1 MSGPMSGFEFLPALP
16 QLVAFAIAALALNV
30 TPGADMTLVGISA
43 ARGGVRSGIA
53 AALGVATGCCAHIL
67 FAVAG
72 LSALIAASQTAFT
85 VLKWA
90 GAAYLLY
97 LAWGLVRA
105 PAAKGAKAA
114 GQGADAAHAPMS
126 RARAFRQGALVNLAN
141 PKVGLFFLAFLP
153 QFLDPAAGNQ
163 TAQIAFL
170 GLWFNV
176 SGLLVNIGVALIAA
190 RAAARLK
197 SSERLG
203 RAIRWATA
211 GILGGLGLRLALAE
225 R

>member
-1 MSGPMSGFEFLPALP
+1 MTGFDLLPNDVLPPLP
-16 QLVAFAIAALALNV
+16 QLATFAVAALALNV

-43 ARGGVRSGIA
+43 ARSGVRAGFA
-53 AALGVATGCCAHIL
+53 AALGVAAGCCVHIL

-97 LAWGLVRA
+97 LAWGLIRSA
-105 PAAKGAKAA
+105 PAKADPSEA
-114 GQGADAAHAPMS
+114 PDTAHIPQAPADA
-126 RARAFRQGALVNLAN
+126 RRAFRQGALVNVTN

-153 QFLDPAAGNQ
+153 QFIDPAHGHQ
-163 TAQIAFL
+163 TIQIAAL
-170 GLWFNV
+170 GLWFTT
-176 SGLLVNIGVALIAA
+176 SGTLVNFAVALV
-190 RAAARLK
+190 AARLK
-197 SSERLG
+197 GSARLG
-203 RAIRWATA
+203 QAIRWATA
-211 GILGGLGLRLALAE
+211 SIMGGLAVRLALSE

>member
-1 MSGPMSGFEFLPALP
+1 MAGFEFLPAWP
-16 QLVAFAIAALALNV
+16 QLVAFAIAALALNL
-30 TPGADMTLVGISA
+30 TPGADMTLVGVSA
-43 ARGGVRSGIA
+43 AKGGVRAGIA
-53 AALGVATGCCAHIL
+53 AALGVAVGCCAHIL

-72 LSALIAASQTAFT
+72 LSALIGASQTAFT

-90 GAAYLLY
+90 GAAYLVY
-97 LAWGLVRA
+97 LAWSMMRA
-105 PAAKGAKAA
+105 PAAPKSGETGEAVRVP
-114 GQGADAAHAPMS
+114 APVPS
-126 RARAFRQGALVNLAN
+126 DSWRAFRQGALVNLAN

-153 QFLDPAAGNQ
+153 QFIDPASLHQ

-176 SGLLVNIGVALIAA
+176 SGTLVNIVVAIASA
-190 RAAARLK
+190 HTAARLK
-197 SSERLG
+197 GNARLG

-211 GILGGLGLRLALAE
+211 GIMGGLAVRLALTE

>member
-1 MSGPMSGFEFLPALP
+1 MSGFEFLPALP
-16 QLVAFAIAALALNV
+16 QLLAFAIAALALNV
-30 TPGADMTLVGISA
+30 TPGADMTFVGISA
-43 ARGGVRSGIA
+43 ARGGLRSGVA
-53 AALGVATGCCAHIL
+53 AALGVAVGCCAHIL

-72 LSALIAASQTAFT
+72 RSALIAASQTAFT

-97 LAWGLVRA
+97 LAWSLVRA
-105 PAAKGAKAA
+105 PSAAKA
-114 GQGADAAHAPMS
+114 GEADAVRAP
-126 RARAFRQGALVNLAN
+126 AGPWHAFRQGALVNLVN

-153 QFLDPAAGNQ
+153 QFMDPTAGNQ

-176 SGLLVNIGVALIAA
+176 SGTLVNIVVALIAA
-190 RAAARLK
+190 RAATRLK
-197 SSERLG
+197 GSERLG
-203 RAIRWATA
+203 RAIRWVTA
-211 GILGGLGLRLALAE
+211 GVMGALAMRLALTD

>member
-1 MSGPMSGFEFLPALP
+1 MAGFEFLPALP

-53 AALGVATGCCAHIL
+53 AALGVAVGCCAHIL

-72 LSALIAASQTAFT
+72 LSALIAASQTGFT

-97 LAWGLVRA
+97 LAWSMVRPASA
-105 PAAKGAKAA
+105 PEGGKEPATL
-114 GQGADAAHAPMS
+114 HAFASPW
-126 RARAFRQGALVNLAN
+126 RAFRQGALVNLAN
-141 PKVGLFFLAFLP
+141 PKVGLFFIAFLP
-153 QFLDPAAGNQ
+153 QFLDPASPYQ

-170 GLWFNV
+170 GLWFNA
-176 SGLLVNIGVALIAA
+176 SGTLVNIIVAVFTA
-190 RAAARLK
+190 RAAVRLK
-197 SSERLG
+197 GSERLV
-203 RAIRWATA
+203 RWMRWATA
-211 GILGGLGLRLALAE
+211 GIMGALAVRLALSQ

>member
-1 MSGPMSGFEFLPALP
+1 MSGFEFLPALP
-16 QLVAFAIAALALNV
+16 QLLAFAIAALALNV
-30 TPGADMTLVGISA
+30 TPGADMTFVGISA
-43 ARGGVRSGIA
+43 ARGGLRAGIA
-53 AALGVATGCCAHIL
+53 AALGVAVGCCAHIL

-97 LAWGLVRA
+97 LAWSLVHAPAAPKAREAEAVRA
-105 PAAKGAKAA
+105 PALTSPW
-114 GQGADAAHAPMS
+114 H
-126 RARAFRQGALVNLAN
+126 AFRQGALVNLVN

-153 QFLDPAAGNQ
+153 QFMDPAAGHQ

-170 GLWFNV
+170 GLWFNL
-176 SGLLVNIGVALIAA
+176 SGTLVNIGVAMIAA
-190 RAAARLK
+190 CAATRLK
-197 SSERLG
+197 GSERLG
-203 RAIRWATA
+203 RTIRWVTA
-211 GILGGLGLRLALAE
+211 GVMGTLAMRLALTD

>member
-1 MSGPMSGFEFLPALP
+1 MTGFEFLPHDVLPPLP
-16 QLVAFAIAALALNV
+16 QLMAFAVAALALNV
-30 TPGADMTLVGISA
+30 TPGADMTLVGVSA
-43 ARGGVRSGIA
+43 ARGGLRSGVA
-53 AALGVATGCCAHIL
+53 ASLGIMVGCCAHIL

-97 LAWGLVRA
+97 LAWGLVRKA
-105 PAAKGAKAA
+105 PAAGDKPDAPAA
-114 GQGADAAHAPMS
+114 PASPW
-126 RARAFRQGALVNLAN
+126 RAFRQGALVNVAN

-153 QFLDPAAGNQ
+153 QFLDPASRHQ
-163 TAQIAFL
+163 TAQIAML

-176 SGLLVNIGVALIAA
+176 SGTLVNIGVAIIAA
-190 RAAARLK
+190 RAALRLK
-197 SSERLG
+197 GSARVG

-211 GILGGLGLRLALAE
+211 TLMGGLAVRLALAE